1 MGSLPTVDKNTKAN
15 LTQGS
20 TWLRLVYMILFVV
33 IFNITEAVIG
43 IVMVIQFLLKLF
55 TDKVNA
61 QLQALGAS
69 LAAYICEII
78 GFLTFHSDNMPYPFT
93 PWPKG
98 APSAQPP
105 APERRKR
112 PRKPKAPAPAPES
125 G

>member
-1 MGSLPTVDKNTKAN
+1 MGSLQAVDNKTKAN
-15 LTQGS
+15 LTQRS

-33 IFNITEAVIG
+33 IFNITEVVIG
-43 IVMVIQFLLKLF
+43 IITVIQFLLKLF

-69 LAAYICEII
+69 LAAYIYEII
-78 GFLTFHSDNMPYPFT
+78 GFFTFHSDDMPYPFS

-98 APSAQPP
+98 APGAQPP
-105 APERRKR
+105 APAKPKR
-112 PRKPKAPAPAPES
+112 PRKPKAPAPES